1 MTNKS
6 RLKIRS
12 IGLVLVG
19 LGLCLL
25 HSWRSSKATVATIDQ
40 AGLATSFNDD
50 ETSISATAGN
60 IADRTT
66 LTVDPVPPPEDPQP
80 GGGGGGCFIATAA
93 YGSPLAGDV
102 PLLREFR
109 DRVLQQHAVGRLFV
123 ETYYRLSPPLAEVI
137 AAHAWMRAA
146 TRVALRPVVW
156 WADLTLTAPALART
170 DGRRRPSPGNGQP
183 DPPGCRRTCPRA
195 SHRLRLKHSMFL
207 GTSTRKA
214 AADRK

>member
-1 MTNKS
+1 MTNTS
-6 RLKIRS
+6 MLTIRS

-19 LGLCLL
+19 LGLYLL
-25 HSWRSSKATVATIDQ
+25 TYRRSRNETVATIDQ
-40 AGLATSFNDD
+40 ASLATSIDND

-66 LTVDPVPPPEDPQP
+66 PTVDPVPPPDDPQP
-80 GGGGGGCFIATAA
+80 GGSGGGCFIATAA

-137 AAHAWMRAA
+137 VAHAWMRAA

-156 WADLTLTAPALART
+156 WADLTLTRAGFGVDDPRT
-170 DGRRRPSPGNGQP
+170 RRGRA
-183 DPPGCRRTCPRA
+183 CKVKT
-195 SHRLRLKHSMFL
+195 
-207 GTSTRKA
+207 
-214 AADRK
+214 

>member
-1 MTNKS
+1 MANTS
-6 RLKIRS
+6 MLKIRS

-25 HSWRSSKATVATIDQ
+25 HYWRSSKATVATIDQ
-40 AGLATSFNDD
+40 AGLATSIDND

-66 LTVDPVPPPEDPQP
+66 LTVDPGPPPEDPQP

-93 YGSPLAGDV
+93 YGSPVAGDV

-123 ETYYRLSPPLAEVI
+123 ETYYRLSPPLAEVV
-137 AAHAWMRAA
+137 AAHQWMRAA
-146 TRVALRPVVW
+146 TRAALRPVVW
-156 WADLTLTAPALART
+156 WADLTLTEPALAWMILALAAGGLVAGASVLFVE
-170 DGRRRPSPGNGQP
+170 DFGVRREY
-183 DPPGCRRTCPRA
+183 
-195 SHRLRLKHSMFL
+195 
-207 GTSTRKA
+207 
-214 AADRK
+214 